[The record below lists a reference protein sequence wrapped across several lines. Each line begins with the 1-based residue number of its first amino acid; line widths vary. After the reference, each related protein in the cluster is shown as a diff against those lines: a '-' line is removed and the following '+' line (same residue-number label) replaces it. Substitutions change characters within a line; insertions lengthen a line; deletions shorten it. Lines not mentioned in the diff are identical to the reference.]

1 MIYKFIKKV
10 TVNGRNR
17 HNQPTNE
24 YSSTQINKKQTN
36 NLLAKYYQKKY
47 KKTKLIIVVGITK
60 IA

>member
-10 TVNGRNR
+10 TVNGRNG

-24 YSSTQINKKQTN
+24 CSSTQINKKQTIFWQN
-36 NLLAKYYQKKY
+36 TIKKNT